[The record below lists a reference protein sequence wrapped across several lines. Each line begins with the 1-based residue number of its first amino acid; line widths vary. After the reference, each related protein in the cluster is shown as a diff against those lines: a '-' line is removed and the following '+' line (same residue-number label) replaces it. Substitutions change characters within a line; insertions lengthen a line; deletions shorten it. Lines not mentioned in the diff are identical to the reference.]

1 MKPVCHF
8 LLLRR
13 RNKALQHER
22 VPAAELG
29 SSRLTVSYHPHQSIH
44 RHHITS
50 VTPSL
55 SSSSSNRRQLDSSA
69 ECLMHAT
76 HAVRRGCGGGAEAIS
91 DQTPLSPATTKP
103 NLYITCPHHLPA
115 DCSISSICISLS
127 HKNRLTITTLDSG
140 HVILLLLLSTLH
152 FSITRNIQMKR

>member
-13 RNKALQHER
+13 SNKALQHAR
-22 VPAAELG
+22 VRAAELG

-50 VTPSL
+50 QSHPPSAAAAATG
-55 SSSSSNRRQLDSSA
+55 NSSA

-127 HKNRLTITTLDSG
+127 RTKHRLTITTLDSG
-140 HVILLLLLSTLH
+140 HVILLLFLSTLH

>member
-13 RNKALQHER
+13 SNKALQHAR
-22 VPAAELG
+22 VRAAELG

-55 SSSSSNRRQLDSSA
+55 SSSSNRRQLDSSA

-127 HKNRLTITTLDSG
+127 HKTPSHYHYARQRTRHSVTIFVNTAFQHYS
-140 HVILLLLLSTLH
+140 
-152 FSITRNIQMKR
+152 

>member
-13 RNKALQHER
+13 RNKALQHAQVR
-22 VPAAELG
+22 AAELG

-50 VTPSL
+50 QSHPPSAAAVAATG
-55 SSSSSNRRQLDSSA
+55 DSSIA
-69 ECLMHAT
+69 QPSVSCTQHT
-76 HAVRRGCGGGAEAIS
+76 QYGVGGGAEAIS

-127 HKNRLTITTLDSG
+127 HKTPSHYHYARQRTRHSVTIIVNTAFQHYS
-140 HVILLLLLSTLH
+140 
-152 FSITRNIQMKR
+152 